1 MDPARDYTNG
11 RRIHVN
17 SVIPK
22 KVDFG
27 DMSSGFEDYADVVQ
41 RVDVC
46 LQPLPK
52 TWGSFVRPRQE
63 ALKDAEYAIRHGF
76 AKEKIIKVIDER
88 MAIYPYLIDGTMWA
102 TVNEC
107 LYASLP

>member
-1 MDPARDYTNG
+1 M
-11 RRIHVN
+11 
-17 SVIPK
+17 K
-22 KVDFG
+22 EFG
-27 DMSSGFEDYADVVQ
+27 DKLTLTDVCLAKQDYADVLQ

-52 TWGSFVRPRQE
+52 TWGSFRRPRQE

-76 AKEKIIKVIDER
+76 AKEKIIRVIDER
-88 MAIYPYLIDGTMWA
+88 MAIYHFIIDGTMRA
-102 TVNEC
+102 TVDEC